1 MTTQD
6 TPGPREGCS
15 TMGIRL
21 AAYAAFV
28 LSGAAGLIYEVL
40 WSRYLGLLVGHT
52 AYAQVIVLAVFL
64 GGMGAGALVTG
75 RWSHRLADPLKWYA
89 RVEIIIAIFG
99 FAFDPVY
106 RWLMGTV
113 FEGLLPAVG
122 SGSMSLIATWVI
134 ASLVILPQSLLLGS
148 TFPLMTAG
156 ILRRVPAG
164 PGRLLAMLYGANSAG
179 AAIGAMVAGFV
190 LVPALGLPGAVLTA
204 AVLNLAAGL
213 IAFVLAGQAA
223 PDTAATAEMRTPA
236 TAAPA
241 PRLSSVLLV
250 VAAGTAVASFLYEVA
265 WIRMLS
271 LLLGSAT
278 HAFETMLSAFILGLA
293 LGAFWVRRGADGWT
307 QPVRALGIIQFVMG
321 CAALATLPL
330 YQEAFGWM
338 AALMRAFGPTE
349 AGYTGFS
356 IGRYVISLAIM
367 LPATFCAGATLPL
380 ITRVLLSRR
389 LGEEAIGRVYGVN
402 TLGSIAGVILA
413 GLVLLPLIGL
423 KATLITGA
431 ALDIA
436 LGVLVLAAAAEP
448 ATRRLAMGAM
458 AAGVVFVAAAALGP
472 RLDRALLTSG
482 VFRTGAL
489 PDAATFAPLFHADG
503 RTATISVYRNQRT
516 AGIVIASNGKPD
528 ASLPEAWLEP
538 CAPEGPRAPLV
549 GDPATQTLAP
559 LIALAHR
566 PDARTGAIIGF
577 GSGMSTAAVL
587 AGAPDLTSLVTI
599 EIEPA
604 MVEGARLFLPA
615 NRRAYEDP
623 RSTIVIEDAR
633 AYFARTDARF
643 DYILSEPSNP
653 WVAGVAGLFTTE
665 FYRQVVRQLSDTG
678 VFAQWFQLYELN
690 DVLVRSILAA
700 IHENFG
706 SYAVYQTDYTN
717 ALVVASPAPSLPPA
731 QWAAVLEQPALRED
745 LCHVVPISGAM
756 LDASRLLDRRA
767 LVPLLEAGG
776 GANSDYYPVLDIGAE
791 RARYLR
797 QRAAGIAELAEAR
810 FDFVAALLR
819 MPMGPGVDTVAS
831 VADAPRQRAQA
842 LAAGVRI
849 RADSARDTRTD
860 ALSQARYALARWH
873 ALLDAGRAPADWRAW
888 LVDFEAMERMV
899 HGATRGM
906 VDQAFYGRV
915 AGFLE
920 RTQAPRPVRD
930 AVEFRRALGAWDFTA
945 ARDAGGRLAVDAVEG
960 RGLVPPRD
968 LLEGVVTAHLAL
980 GEPRAADSL
989 FRLLLPRVAVPPGD
1003 LRMFLLVSYLDAG
1016 ARAAGGVT
1024 PSGRPPTP

>member
-1 MTTQD
+1 
-6 TPGPREGCS
+6 
-15 TMGIRL
+15 MGIRL

-75 RWSHRLADPLKWYA
+75 RWSDRLTDPLKWYA
-89 RVEIIIAIFG
+89 RVEIVIGALG
-99 FAFDPVY
+99 FAFDPAY
-106 RWLMGTV
+106 RWMMGTV
-113 FEGLLPAVG
+113 FDGLLPAVS
-122 SGSMSLIATWVI
+122 SGPAGLVATWLI

-156 ILRRVPAG
+156 ILRRAPAQ

-179 AAIGAMVAGFV
+179 AAVGAMVAGF
-190 LVPALGLPGAVLTA
+190 LLIPTLGLPGAILTA

-213 IAFVLAGQAA
+213 IAFVLAGRSV
-223 PDTAATAEMRTPA
+223 AE
-236 TAAPA
+236 AAPA
-241 PRLSSVLLV
+241 PAVQVAAAAAVPRLSAVLLT
-250 VAAGTAVASFLYEVA
+250 VAAGTAIASFLYEVA

-293 LGAFWVRRGADGWT
+293 LGAFWVRRGADRWAM
-307 QPVRALGIIQFVMG
+307 PVRALGLIQCVMG

-356 IGRYVISLAIM
+356 VGRYAISLAIM

-380 ITRVLLSRR
+380 ITRVLLSRK

-413 GLVLLPLIGL
+413 GLLLLPVIGL
-423 KATLITGA
+423 KATLVVGA
-431 ALDIA
+431 GLDIA
-436 LGVLVLAAAAEP
+436 LGVLVLATAAEA
-448 ATRRLAMGAM
+448 ATRRLAVGAA
-458 AAGVVFVAAAALGP
+458 AAGVVFVGAASLGA

-489 PDAATFAPLFHADG
+489 PDESTFDPLFHADG
-503 RTATISVYRNQRT
+503 RTATISVYRNHRT
-516 AGIVIASNGKPD
+516 AGIVISSNGKPD
-528 ASLPEAWLEP
+528 ASLPESWLSP
-538 CAPEGPRAPLV
+538 CAPDGPRTPLA

-559 LIALAHR
+559 LISLAHR

-587 AGAPDLTSLVTI
+587 AGAPELRSLVTI

-604 MVEGARLFLPA
+604 MVEGARVFLPA

-633 AYFARTDARF
+633 AYFARTRDRF

-665 FYRQVVRQLSDTG
+665 FYRQVVGQLTDTG

-690 DVLVRSILAA
+690 DMLVRSILAA

-717 ALVVASPAPSLPPA
+717 ALVVASPAPALPPA
-731 QWAAVLEQPALRED
+731 RWSSVLEQPALRED
-745 LCHVVPISGAM
+745 LCHVVPVSGAM
-756 LDASRLLDRRA
+756 LEASRLLDRRA
-767 LVPLLEAGG
+767 LAPLLEAGG

-810 FDFVAALLR
+810 FDFPAALRGSR
-819 MPMGPGVDTVAS
+819 MGLGSDTVAP

-842 LAAGVRI
+842 LAAGVRVPV
-849 RADSARDTRTD
+849 DPGSGTQTD
-860 ALSQARYALARWH
+860 ALSQARYVVARWT
-873 ALLDAGRAPADWRAW
+873 ALLDEGRPPADWRSW
-888 LVDFEAMERMV
+888 LADFETAERIV
-899 HGATRGM
+899 HGATRGV
-906 VDQAFYGRV
+906 VDRGFYGGV
-915 AGFLE
+915 AGYLE
-920 RTQAPRPVRD
+920 RGEAPQAIRD
-930 AVEFRRALGAWDFTA
+930 AVEFHRALRSWDFAA
-945 ARDAGGRLAVDAVEG
+945 ARDAGVRIASGVAEG
-960 RGLVPPRD
+960 RALVPPRD
-968 LLEGVVTAHLAL
+968 LLEGLVTAHLAL
-980 GEPRAADSL
+980 GEPGAADSV
-989 FRLLLPRVAVPPGD
+989 FRQLLPRVAWTQGD
-1003 LRMFLLVSYLDAG
+1003 LRMLLLG
-1016 ARAAGGVT
+1016 AYVEAATRPGAVT